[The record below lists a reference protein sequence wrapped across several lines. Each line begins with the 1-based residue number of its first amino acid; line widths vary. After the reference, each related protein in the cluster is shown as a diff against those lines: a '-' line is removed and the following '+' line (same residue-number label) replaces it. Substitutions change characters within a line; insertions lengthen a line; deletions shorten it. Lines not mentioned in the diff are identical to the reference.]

1 MPTSTSWRAT
11 GAYSPVVASKAGLLP
26 ETRLYLEA
34 LGDLGD
40 PAAARQRL
48 MDGGL
53 PQQSRYT
60 RRTILEHIQRRLLR
74 WQPPQWVLD
83 DLVAFAR
90 TGPDTS
96 LPTALLLHAC
106 RQDVM
111 LYDFVQTVVAPG
123 WQDGAAT
130 LLRSDAQR
138 FLDDAAGAH
147 PEVDGWSHQ
156 TRVRVASGMLTVL
169 EAYGLLRGRTTR
181 TIVEPVVPEAV
192 AFHLVRLLTAE
203 GVPAVEMAG
212 HPDWN
217 LWLWQPARAQSVISR
232 FESAGVPA

>member
-1 MPTSTSWRAT
+1 MPTSTSWRAA
-11 GAYSPVVASKAGLLP
+11 GAYSPVVASKAGLLH

-53 PQQSRYT
+53 PQRSRYT

-74 WQPPQWVLD
+74 WDPPHWVLD
-83 DLVAFAR
+83 DLVMFAR
-90 TGPDTS
+90 SASDAS
-96 LPTALLLHAC
+96 LPTALLLHVC

-123 WQDGAAT
+123 WRDGAAT

-147 PEVDGWSHQ
+147 PEVGGWSHQ
-156 TRVRVASGMLTVL
+156 TRVKVAGGLLTVL

-181 TIVEPVVPEAV
+181 TVAEPVVPEAV
-192 AFHLVRLLTAE
+192 AFHLVRLLEAE
-203 GVPAVEMAG
+203 GVPSVEMAG
-212 HPDWN
+212 HPDWS

-232 FESAGVPA
+232 FEAAGAQA